1 MSYAC
6 PICASALEPMS
17 RYPRYVCERC
27 TIRAKSVEGRPLEFF
42 NEGLSGGFVAL
53 YADTQQPYDGG
64 HDCWIDGIRCYADEH
79 RFGGIVI
86 EVAA

>member
-1 MSYAC
+1 M
-6 PICASALEPMS
+6 
-17 RYPRYVCERC
+17 
-27 TIRAKSVEGRPLEFF
+27 
-42 NEGLSGGFVAL
+42 

-86 EVAA
+86 EIAA

>member
-6 PICASALEPMS
+6 PICAAPVEPMS

-27 TIRAKSVEGRPLEFF
+27 AGRATSAEGRPLAFF
-42 NEGLSGGFVAL
+42 NEGFSGGFIPM
-53 YADTQQPYDGG
+53 YADTQQPYEGG

>member
-1 MSYAC
+1 LA
-6 PICASALEPMS
+6 
-17 RYPRYVCERC
+17 
-27 TIRAKSVEGRPLEFF
+27 FF
-42 NEGLSGGFVAL
+42 NEGFSGGFVPM
-53 YADTQQPYDGG
+53 YADAEQPYEGG